1 MKKERKRRARRKP
14 NEVVEVVSLPR
25 NPVITVKEGLSVLL
39 AQGRSRNK
47 SVDTEAAFAAFLP
60 MIVDR
65 ANRKLHQHGLH
76 LIMHE
81 KGALLCHRADGK
93 TPGTN
98 KEKLQRAKEAVIAE
112 LNELA
117 AVTHDVTR

>member
-1 MKKERKRRARRKP
+1 MKKKSKRRTRRKP
-14 NEVVEVVSLPR
+14 NEAVEFISLPR

-39 AQGRSRNK
+39 AQGRSHNK
-47 SVDTEAAFAAFLP
+47 SFDTEAAFAAFLP
-60 MIVDR
+60 MIIDR

-98 KEKLQRAKEAVIAE
+98 KEKLQRAKK
-112 LNELA
+112 
-117 AVTHDVTR
+117 R